1 MRKGHAFRM
10 RRVLIAI
17 DLDDEAGTVL
27 GAARSVAGND
37 ATYRVVHVFRHAAT
51 AAVAGS
57 SPPEGREGA
66 LNMLRKHAATIPGA
80 EHKLLEGEP
89 APAILDEADAWR
101 ADTIALAPH
110 SKTRIERLLLGSTS
124 ERVLRKASTNVLF
137 ARRPSR
143 PIERALVCTDLHAP
157 SRVAA
162 QLAARIAAGSGAK
175 LSLLFAAHPAFWG
188 PKSEAAWPPDA
199 IDMDAD
205 WLDRAQQEALHA
217 WLATKLHAFNAEH
230 LGGRAEAILREG
242 VPEEVI
248 LDAARDHDLVVV
260 GTHGPT
266 AYERAVVGSVAEAVA
281 SRASTSVL
289 VAKRQRERL

>member
-1 MRKGHAFRM
+1 MRILRAM

-27 GAARSVAGND
+27 SVARSVAGNE
-37 ATYRVVHVFRHAAT
+37 AVYRVVHVYRHAS
-51 AAVAGS
+51 AAAFSGTS
-57 SPPEGREGA
+57 SAHGRESA
-66 LNMLRKHAATIPGA
+66 LNLLRKHAATIPRA

-89 APAILDEADAWR
+89 APAILDEAHAWR

-137 ARRPSR
+137 ARRSLR
-143 PIERALVCTDLHAP
+143 ATERVLVCTDLHVP

-162 QLAARIAAGSGAK
+162 QLAAQIAARSGSK
-175 LSLLFAAHPAFWG
+175 LSLLFAVNPAFWG
-188 PKSEAAWPPDA
+188 PKSEAPWPPDA

-217 WLATKLHAFNAEH
+217 WLVTRLHAFNAEH
-230 LGGRAEAILREG
+230 LGGRAEAVVREG

-248 LDAARDHDLVVV
+248 LDAASDHDLVVV

-281 SRASTSVL
+281 SRAPTSVL